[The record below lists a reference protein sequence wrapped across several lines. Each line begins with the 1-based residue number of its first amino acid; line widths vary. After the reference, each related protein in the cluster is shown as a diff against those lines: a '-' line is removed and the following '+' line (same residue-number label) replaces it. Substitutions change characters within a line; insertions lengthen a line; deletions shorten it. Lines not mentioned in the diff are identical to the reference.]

1 MFRTT
6 VLTLA
11 AAMLMTAGTVQA
23 GEWTRTGPNG
33 TTTKT
38 YERGSGLSVNRTGV
52 NGGSSSANVTCSRG
66 GGVICQRDYSATNAN
81 GQTVTGQRTTRR
93 GLYGKQSVNTATL
106 PDGTSRSVIRTG
118 PRYTVKRPGRRAR
131 RALRW

>member
-1 MFRTT
+1 MIRS
-6 VLTLA
+6 TLLA
-11 AAMLMTAGTVQA
+11 ISAVALMAGTA
-23 GEWTRTGPNG
+23 SAAEWTRTGPNG
-33 TTTKT
+33 TVTKT

-66 GGVICQRDYSATNAN
+66 GGVFCQRDYSVTGPN
-81 GQTVTGQRTTRR
+81 GETVTGQRNSRR
-93 GLYGKQSVNTATL
+93 GLFRKQSVNTVTL
-106 PDGTSRSVIRTG
+106 PDGSSPSVIRSG